1 MKNFETQQ
9 LLLRRQKRMYL
20 IIQIQQSIK
29 IKNSYP
35 EPNIDHTRWVSDL
48 FQIITL
54 MIMFSTFF
62 MKLK

>member
-29 IKNSYP
+29 IKNSYL
-35 EPNIDHTRWVSDL
+35 EPNIDHTR
-48 FQIITL
+48 
-54 MIMFSTFF
+54 
-62 MKLK
+62 